1 MKFGRSLI
9 VIFIFSLL
17 KILIVKEDILPFC
30 RTCDFVM
37 SLLQLKV
44 HMRVHITFS
53 MKSQRKEVFSVWVL
67 LWKEKFSLAAISAVV
82 LSALFVV
89 NLDEIDGGRGS
100 TRCYTYA
107 KSGSGIDFSEW

>member
-1 MKFGRSLI
+1 
-9 VIFIFSLL
+9 
-17 KILIVKEDILPFC
+17 
-30 RTCDFVM
+30 
-37 SLLQLKV
+37 
-44 HMRVHITFS
+44 

-100 TRCYTYA
+100 T
-107 KSGSGIDFSEW
+107 S

>member
-1 MKFGRSLI
+1 
-9 VIFIFSLL
+9 
-17 KILIVKEDILPFC
+17 
-30 RTCDFVM
+30 
-37 SLLQLKV
+37 
-44 HMRVHITFS
+44 

-107 KSGSGIDFSEW
+107 KSGSGIEFSEDSLRFIRFYTVSLESFSR